1 MKNKLIIWWIAA
13 AALAALPCLAA
24 DKPDAAKAG
33 EGRADVAKEVLAMT
47 GSHTKIVWVRRVA
60 GTGSGLEPSTPEW
73 ELMGLDTADGKT
85 RVILPGP
92 ASYMNPCI
100 SPDGEQVFFTDG
112 ASNTIYS
119 VNWDGSNRREFTSGR
134 VESPWRHPDDG
145 SQWLYFFHEGVGVVR
160 ARMDDASV
168 RETVWKRGVDR
179 RRLVSVSADGT
190 RMGACG
196 PWVAIVPNGS
206 FRQHG
211 SGCSPSLAPDNSY
224 RFFHMGTEVGH
235 GGVRM
240 YDGGAKNPRPV
251 WFGKLLGELGAS
263 TPEARWSNDARFV
276 TVIVAYGG
284 GGTVRI
290 LQRHLLGAV

>member
-1 MKNKLIIWWIAA
+1 MTAGAPNKPLENMKNMRVIWILVAA
-13 AALAALPCLAA
+13 AVLPCWAA
-24 DKPDAAKAG
+24 EAQDPAKAG

-47 GSHTKIVWVRRVA
+47 GSRTKIVWVRLVA
-60 GTGSGLEPSTPEW
+60 GTGGNRDGSTPEW

-100 SPDGEQVFFTDG
+100 SPDGEKVFFTDG

-119 VNWDGSNRREFTSGR
+119 VNWDGSNRREFTSGL

-145 SQWLYFFHEGVGVVR
+145 SQWLYFLHDDGVVR

-168 RETVWKRGVDR
+168 RETVWKKGVDR

-196 PWVAIVPNGS
+196 PGWRSCRTAPFGSTARAAVPASLPTTATGS
-206 FRQHG
+206 STWEPRWATVG
-211 SGCSPSLAPDNSY
+211 SGCTTAG
-224 RFFHMGTEVGH
+224 RGTRGRSGSAACCRWGWVRPLRRVG
-235 GGVRM
+235 RTTR
-240 YDGGAKNPRPV
+240 D
-251 WFGKLLGELGAS
+251 LL
-263 TPEARWSNDARFV
+263 R
-276 TVIVAYGG
+276 
-284 GGTVRI
+284 
-290 LQRHLLGAV
+290 